1 MRESSQRIVLAPPCY
16 SRPRSGDDGV
26 QVVPAARRVVLD
38 TVPSERC
45 HGASRRELGRTR
57 SGLVWIGSCVD

>member
-1 MRESSQRIVLAPPCY
+1 MWESSQRIVLAPPCY
-16 SRPRSGDDGV
+16 SELKSGDGEV

-45 HGASRRELGRTR
+45 HGASRRELGQTH
-57 SGLVWIGSCVD
+57 SGLA